1 MAAVQTG
8 GMDWQ
13 KSGALASRPPV
24 LGAVAATKKR
34 GALTPWGLQESFS
47 LQPSS
52 SNRTSAQLR
61 ETNETAVFKCYFKN
75 MK

>member
-1 MAAVQTG
+1 MAAVLTG

-34 GALTPWGLQESFS
+34 GALPPWDCKSPSPCSLQAQTA
-47 LQPSS
+47 LQPS
-52 SNRTSAQLR
+52 
-61 ETNETAVFKCYFKN
+61 
-75 MK
+75 